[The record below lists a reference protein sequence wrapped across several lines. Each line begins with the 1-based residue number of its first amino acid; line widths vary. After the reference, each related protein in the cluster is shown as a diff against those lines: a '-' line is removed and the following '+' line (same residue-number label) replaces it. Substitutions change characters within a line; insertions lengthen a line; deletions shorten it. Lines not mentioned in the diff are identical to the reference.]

1 MMWYV
6 FLGVLPSRD
15 LHHEQKQFEE
25 EDEKTRRIREKEEQL
40 RKQEVHGR
48 IVESV

>member
-1 MMWYV
+1 M
-6 FLGVLPSRD
+6 LPSRD
-15 LHHEQKQFEE
+15 LHHEQFEE